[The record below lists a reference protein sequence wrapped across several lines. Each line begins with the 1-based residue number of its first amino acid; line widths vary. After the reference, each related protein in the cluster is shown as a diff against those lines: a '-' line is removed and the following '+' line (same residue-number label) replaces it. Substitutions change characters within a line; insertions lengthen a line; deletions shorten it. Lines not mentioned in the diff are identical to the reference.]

1 MIGQD
6 EEEVREALTLGSL
19 VLLKIPACLDNSK
32 IHSASF
38 LFPYDSEGE
47 LKLSSTTIN
56 CQ

>member
-6 EEEVREALTLGSL
+6 EEEVREALALGSL